1 MSSRWLSARAVF
13 CSVSRTLVCSD
24 EAEFAAAMG

>member
-1 MSSRWLSARAVF
+1 MLSARAVF